1 MITILTGDLI
11 VTETAAAA
19 EDAGTDAV
27 SADFSA
33 AAAATGAAAAG
44 VTKAAIA
51 TTTKAVGAENLKKT
65 AAEKKD

>member
-1 MITILTGDLI
+1 M
-11 VTETAAAA
+11 TETAAAA

-33 AAAATGAAAAG
+33 GAAATGAVTVTEAVGAAA
-44 VTKAAIA
+44 TMAAA
-51 TTTKAVGAENLKKT
+51 AENLKKT